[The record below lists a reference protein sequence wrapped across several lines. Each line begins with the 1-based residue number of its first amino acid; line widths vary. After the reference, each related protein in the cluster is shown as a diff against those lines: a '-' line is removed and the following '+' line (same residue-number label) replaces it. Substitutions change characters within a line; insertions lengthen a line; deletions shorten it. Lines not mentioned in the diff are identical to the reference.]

1 MKAASQIKQAIEVL
15 KKGGIVIFPTETA
28 YGIGCRMDNAL
39 AVKRLIKIRGREKEK
54 PFLVLVDS
62 FEMAKKYWQPLPL
75 AVEKLITKYWPAPL
89 TIVYYCQQ
97 DLVPVAV
104 RAGKDTLG
112 IRLPD
117 YEMTRRLVKAVGVP
131 LLAPSANLAG
141 ETTPYRLNEINPRL
155 LEAVDFVLK
164 IPCGQYQ
171 QPSTIIDCTQKP
183 FQILRQGAVD
193 VL

>member
-1 MKAASQIKQAIEVL
+1 MSEIQTTVKVL
-15 KKGGIVIFPTETA
+15 KKGGVVIFPTETA
-28 YGIGCRMDNAL
+28 YGIGCRMDDPA
-39 AVKRLIKIRGREKEK
+39 AVRRLIKIRGREKEK

-62 FEMAKKYWQPLPL
+62 LETAKKYWQPLPL
-75 AVEKLITKYWPAPL
+75 AVKKLISKYWPGPL
-89 TIVYYCQQ
+89 TIVYYCQPG
-97 DLVPVAV
+97 LVPVAV

-117 YEMTRRLVKAVGVP
+117 YEMTRQLVEAVGAP

-141 ETTPYRLNEINPRL
+141 ETTPYRLNEINSRL

-164 IPCGQYQ
+164 IPCGRYQ
-171 QPSTIIDCTQKP
+171 QPSTVIDCTRKP
-183 FQILRQGAVD
+183 FQILRQGVVD